1 MLLKGLNG
9 FPQLTQKRQST
20 CTYAQTQTEKETNN
34 INDNNSDKNSNK

>member
-9 FPQLTQKRQST
+9 FPQLTKKRQST